1 MKFSSTPLPGV
12 ILIELDSFP
21 DPRGY
26 FMETFHQKKYAEG
39 GIVGPFVQDNFSK
52 SSKGTL
58 RGLHAQL
65 THPQGKLVH
74 ILSGEI
80 WDVAVD
86 VRPASPTYKK
96 WYGVRLSADKTQQL
110 YVPAGFAHGFCVLS
124 ETAMVEYKCTDLY
137 DPTHELH
144 LLWND
149 PDIAIQWPIQNPLVS
164 GKDREGVTL
173 RHIEPQLAQYFA
185 RPKSKEGKIVVT

>member
-173 RHIEPQLAQYFA
+173 RQIEPQLAQYF
-185 RPKSKEGKIVVT
+185 PFQKSK